1 MEGGDVLSKDIPLYL
16 EGTIAASRYDPTFI
30 TSSSTPVSI
39 PVHWNSISGTGGV
52 GWDFQLSEHYKL
64 RPIINFS
71 LGHEES
77 DISLASRYIYNKT
90 GLSLDFLNNGR
101 LNAYG
106 LGGSLMFIYEDFTPE
121 REDQYEIRYTNIQL
135 KSFDS
140 SHEVEGSSNSQSLG
154 LWARRRVPTGLTIF
168 DNMIRG
174 VFEFAHTQYLGDN
187 RGALGFDY
195 LSSIGSGFEL
205 DLKNYDVFVSRAR
218 LVLRYQFAPGISG
231 YSIGLAVSF

>member
-1 MEGGDVLSKDIPLYL
+1 M
-16 EGTIAASRYDPTFI
+16 
-30 TSSSTPVSI
+30 
-39 PVHWNSISGTGGV
+39 

-121 REDQYEIRYTNIQL
+121 REDQYEIRYTNIQ
-135 KSFDS
+135 
-140 SHEVEGSSNSQSLG
+140 
-154 LWARRRVPTGLTIF
+154 
-168 DNMIRG
+168 
-174 VFEFAHTQYLGDN
+174 
-187 RGALGFDY
+187 
-195 LSSIGSGFEL
+195 
-205 DLKNYDVFVSRAR
+205 
-218 LVLRYQFAPGISG
+218 
-231 YSIGLAVSF
+231 